1 MLKGKEEK
9 KLKARFLKLFM
20 KSNPTDDQLKSWH
33 RGWEIP
39 VIMKAR
45 RKK

>member
-1 MLKGKEEK
+1 MLKGKAEQK
-9 KLKARFLKLFM
+9 VKAKFLKRFM

-33 RGWEIP
+33 RGWSIP
-39 VIMKAR
+39 AVFESR